1 MAPTSPIFTKIGII
15 GAGVSGIAAAK
26 QLRHHDPIVFEGTDT
41 IGGVWSHCCYSSTN
55 LQSTYK
61 DYEFSD
67 FPWPAAAV
75 KKEFSFP
82 SHLEVLD
89 YLNSYARQFDVLKC
103 VRFNSKVVALR
114 YLGGKTTTDKMDTP
128 EEYGSLLS
136 GHPVWEVAVQTNNSD
151 EIQLYNFEFVVMCI
165 GRYGDVAMMPEFP
178 EKKGPEIFEGKVL
191 HTIDYCK
198 LDKDA
203 TSDLIKDKKV
213 SVIGY
218 KKSAIDL
225 ALECALQNQGSEGK
239 PCTLVVRTLHWAVP
253 HYWIWGL
260 PFFLFNSTMSLQFPL
275 EKPNQSILRLLL
287 SSLFSPLLRKVASKL
302 IESYLLRKLPLEKY
316 GLKPEHPFVEDYAS
330 CQMAVI
336 PEKFIPEADKGNI
349 VFKKASNWWF
359 WEKGIEFEDKS
370 KIEVDVVILATGYDG
385 NKKLKAIMPESFRS
399 LVDYPSGLIPLYRGT
414 IHPLIPNMGFI
425 GYVETVA
432 NLHSS
437 EMRSMWLSRLV
448 DKKFKL
454 PGVPTMLDK
463 TLKEMEVM
471 KRTTRFYKRNCISIY
486 NVNHNDEI
494 CEEMG
499 WTAWKKKTWV
509 SEALSKFRS
518 RDYFN

>member
-26 QLRHHDPIVFEGTDT
+26 QMRHHDPIVFEGTDT

-55 LQSTYK
+55 LQSTYR

-67 FPWPAAAV
+67 FPWPAAV
-75 KKEFSFP
+75 KKEYSFP

-89 YLNSYARQFDVLKC
+89 YLNSYARHFDVLKC

-151 EIQLYNFEFVVMCI
+151 EIQLYNFEFVVMCL
-165 GRYGDVAMMPEFP
+165 GMYGDVAMMPEFP

-203 TSDLIKDKKV
+203 TSDLIKDKK
-213 SVIGY
+213 
-218 KKSAIDL
+218 
-225 ALECALQNQGSEGK
+225 
-239 PCTLVVRTLHWAVP
+239 
-253 HYWIWGL
+253 
-260 PFFLFNSTMSLQFPL
+260 FPL

-287 SSLFSPLLRKVASKL
+287 SSLFSPLLRQAASKL
-302 IESYLLRKLPLEKY
+302 MESYLLRKLPLEKY

-336 PEKFIPEADKGNI
+336 PEKFIPEAEKGNI

-370 KIEVDVVILATGYDG
+370 KIEADVVILATGYDG
-385 NKKLKAIMPESFRS
+385 NKKLQAIMPESFRS

-425 GYVETVA
+425 GYVEIVS

-509 SEALSKFRS
+509 SEALSKFR
-518 RDYFN
+518 